1 MNLRHIEVFH
11 AIRLAGSI
19 NAAAERLNVSQPA
32 LSRTLKHAE
41 SLLGFKLFDRVK
53 QRLVPTREAEL
64 LFSEAVDVH
73 GALERFRTLAR
84 NLGRNPDDVLR
95 VGFLPSLGV
104 GLAPRVV
111 SHLPKHWEGF
121 KVELFTHHYD
131 VLVRRLR
138 ALDLDLAV
146 AFNIME
152 TPGINSIPVGTMR
165 LTYLETDDP
174 AVPATAAPVSLGEI
188 DMQSFVGLEKE
199 SPVGTFL
206 KSAFDAEGVP
216 YEPRISV
223 HTYSVAAACVSE
235 GVGCAIV
242 DEFSARFTRGVRLRP
257 LTPDL
262 KFTITALTSENRAV
276 SNAEEMFIKI
286 LKLACQEL
294 HRET

>member
-1 MNLRHIEVFH
+1 MQLRHIEVFH

-64 LFSEAVDVH
+64 LFSEAVDVQA
-73 GALERFRTLAR
+73 ALERFRTLAR

-104 GLAPRVV
+104 GLAPKVV
-111 SHLPKHWEGF
+111 SKLPKHWEGF
-121 KVELFTHHYD
+121 KVEIFTHHYD
-131 VLVRRLR
+131 MLLRRLR

-146 AFNIME
+146 AFSIVE
-152 TPGINSIPVGTMR
+152 TPGINSTTVGTMN

-174 AVPATAAPVSLGEI
+174 DKPVDPSPVHLRDI
-188 DMQSFVGLEKE
+188 DMKTFVGLEKE

-206 KSAFDAEGVP
+206 RHAFDQEGMP

-223 HTYSVAAACVSE
+223 HTYSVAAACVSQ

-257 LTPDL
+257 LVPKL
-262 KFTITALTSENRAV
+262 QFTITALTSENRPV
-276 SNAEEMFIKI
+276 SNAEDMFIKI
-286 LKLACQEL
+286 LKSACQEL
-294 HRET
+294 HSGG

>member
-64 LFSEAVDVH
+64 LFAEAVDVH

-104 GLAPRVV
+104 GLAPKVV
-111 SHLPKHWEGF
+111 SNLPKHWEGF

-131 VLVRRLR
+131 VLLKRVH

-146 AFNIME
+146 AFNLVE
-152 TPGINSIPVGTMR
+152 TPGINSTTVGTMS

-174 AVPATAAPVSLGEI
+174 AKPFNPSPVHLREI

-199 SPVGTFL
+199 SPVGVFL
-206 KSAFDAEGVP
+206 KAAFDEQGLP

-223 HTYSVAAACVSE
+223 HTYSVAAACVSQ

-257 LTPDL
+257 LVPDL
-262 KFTITALTSENRAV
+262 KFSITALTSENRAI
-276 SNAEEMFIKI
+276 SNAEEMFIRI
-286 LKLACQEL
+286 LKSACQEL
-294 HRET
+294 HREA